1 MRIRDIF
8 RQFTRNSC
16 GFALL
21 QVAVGLSILSLGV
34 GLIGTS
40 VFQVL
45 SIQRHW
51 QDDRVA
57 TKDLRHTG
65 SWFAG
70 DALNAETVVFGSPGD
85 PTVTLSWSE
94 IVDNSVP
101 GSPVFQFHSSVYS
114 LDGDTLT
121 RTETLPDNSVV
132 TTILADDVDS
142 AAFSLSGRV
151 LTLNMTVNSGN
162 GGTTPMILKPYLRV
176 LQS

>member
-1 MRIRDIF
+1 MQIRDIF
-8 RQFTRNSC
+8 RQSARSSR

-21 QVAVGLSILSLGV
+21 EVAVALSILSMGI
-34 GLIGTS
+34 GLVGTS

-57 TKDLRHTG
+57 TKDLRHIG

-70 DALNAETVVFGSPGD
+70 DALNAETVVFGGTAPA
-85 PTVTLSWSE
+85 PTVTLSW
-94 IVDNSVP
+94 VDSSDPLNLV
-101 GSPVFQFHSSVYS
+101 FHSSVYS

-121 RTETLPDNSVV
+121 RNNDGIV
-132 TTILADDVDS
+132 TILADDVDS

-151 LTLNMTVNSGN
+151 LTLDLIVNSGN
-162 GGTTPMILKPYLRV
+162 GGTTPMTLRTYLRV

>member
-8 RQFTRNSC
+8 GQLTRNSS

-21 QVAVGLSILSLGV
+21 EAAVGLSILSLGV
-34 GLIGTS
+34 VLIGTS

-45 SIQRHW
+45 SIQRNW

-70 DALNAETVVFGSPGD
+70 DALNAETVVISGTPEA
-85 PTVTLSWSE
+85 PNVTISW
-94 IVDNSVP
+94 VDSSDV
-101 GSPVFQFHSSVYS
+101 FHSSIYS
-114 LDGDTLT
+114 LDGDTLIRDDDGIVT
-121 RTETLPDNSVV
+121 PVAKSVV
-132 TTILADDVDS
+132 SAD
-142 AAFSLSGRV
+142 FSLSGRV
-151 LTLNMTVNSGN
+151 LTLDLTVNSGN
-162 GGTTPMILKPYLRV
+162 GGTTLMTLKTYLRV

>member
-8 RQFTRNSC
+8 RQSARSSR

-21 QVAVGLSILSLGV
+21 EVAVALSILSMGI

-45 SIQRHW
+45 SIQRYW

-57 TKDLRHTG
+57 TKDLRHIG

-70 DALNAETVVFGSPGD
+70 DALNAETVVFGGTAPA
-85 PTVTLSWSE
+85 PTVTLSW
-94 IVDNSVP
+94 VDSSDPLNLV
-101 GSPVFQFHSSVYS
+101 FHSSVYG
-114 LDGDTLT
+114 LNGGTLT
-121 RTETLPDNSVV
+121 RNNDGIV
-132 TTILADDVDS
+132 TTLADDVDS
-142 AAFSLSGRV
+142 AVFSLSGRV
-151 LTLNMTVNSGN
+151 LTLDLIVNSGN
-162 GGTTPMILKPYLRV
+162 GGTTPMTLKTYLRV

>member
-1 MRIRDIF
+1 L
-8 RQFTRNSC
+8 TRNSS

-21 QVAVGLSILSLGV
+21 EVAVGLSILSTGV
-34 GLIGTS
+34 VLIGTS

-45 SIQRHW
+45 SLQRYW

-70 DALNAETVVFGSPGD
+70 DALNAETVVIAGTPEA
-85 PTVTLSWSE
+85 PTVTLSW
-94 IVDNSVP
+94 VDSSDV
-101 GSPVFQFHSSVYS
+101 FHSSVYS

-121 RTETLPDNSVV
+121 RNDDGIVTPVAKGVV
-132 TTILADDVDS
+132 S
-142 AAFSLSGRV
+142 AEFSLTGRV
-151 LTLNMTVNSGN
+151 LTLELTVNSGN
-162 GGTTPMILKPYLRV
+162 GGTTPLTLQTYLRV

>member
-1 MRIRDIF
+1 MRISDIF
-8 RQFTRNSC
+8 QKFTRNSC
-16 GFALL
+16 GFTLL
-21 QVAVGLSILSLGV
+21 EVAVGLSILSMGV

-51 QDDRVA
+51 QADRVA

-70 DALNAETVVFGSPGD
+70 DALNAETVVIGGTPD
-85 PTVTLSWSE
+85 EPTVTLSWSE
-94 IVDNSVP
+94 LVDNSIP
-101 GSPVFQFHSSVYS
+101 GSPVFQSRSSVYS

-121 RTETLPDNSVV
+121 RNNDGVI
-132 TTILADDVDS
+132 TTLADDVAS
-142 AAFSLSGRV
+142 AVFSLSGRV

-162 GGTTPMILKPYLRV
+162 GGTTPMTLQTYLRV

>member
-8 RQFTRNSC
+8 RQLTRTSC

-21 QVAVGLSILSLGV
+21 EIAVGLSILSLGV

-51 QDDRVA
+51 QADRVA

-70 DALNAETVVFGSPGD
+70 DALNAETVVFGGPPD
-85 PTVTLSWSE
+85 EPTVTHSWSE
-94 IVDNSVP
+94 LVDNSIP
-101 GSPVFQFHSSVYS
+101 GSPVFQSRSSVYG
-114 LDGDTLT
+114 LNGGTLT
-121 RTETLPDNSVV
+121 RNNDGIV
-132 TTILADDVDS
+132 TTLADNVDS
-142 AAFSLSGRV
+142 AVFSLSGRV
-151 LTLNMTVNSGN
+151 LTLDLTVNSGN
-162 GGTTPMILKPYLRV
+162 GGTTLMTLKTYLRV

>member
-1 MRIRDIF
+1 MRIRDFI
-8 RQFTRNSC
+8 RQTTRNSS

-21 QVAVGLSILSLGV
+21 EIAVGLSILSLGV

-51 QDDRVA
+51 QADRVA

-70 DALNAETVVFGSPGD
+70 DALNAETVVIGGTPEA
-85 PTVTLSWSE
+85 PTVTLSW
-94 IVDNSVP
+94 VDSSDV
-101 GSPVFQFHSSVYS
+101 FHSSIYS
-114 LDGDTLT
+114 LDGDTLVREDDGIVT
-121 RTETLPDNSVV
+121 PVAKGVV
-132 TTILADDVDS
+132 S
-142 AAFSLSGRV
+142 AEFSLSGQI
-151 LTLNMTVNSGN
+151 LTLELTVNSGN
-162 GGTTPMILKPYLRV
+162 GGTTPLTLQTYLRV

>member
-8 RQFTRNSC
+8 RQSARSSR

-21 QVAVGLSILSLGV
+21 EVAVALSILSMGI

-70 DALNAETVVFGSPGD
+70 DALNAETVVFGGTALA
-85 PTVTLSWSE
+85 PTVTLSW
-94 IVDNSVP
+94 VDSSDPNNLV
-101 GSPVFQFHSSVYS
+101 FHSSVYG
-114 LDGDTLT
+114 LNDGTLT
-121 RTETLPDNSVV
+121 RNDDGIV
-132 TTILADDVDS
+132 TTLADDVDS
-142 AAFSLSGRV
+142 AEFSLSGRM

-162 GGTTPMILKPYLRV
+162 GGIRSMTLQTYLRV

>member
-1 MRIRDIF
+1 MRISDIF
-8 RQFTRNSC
+8 RQLTRSSR

-21 QVAVGLSILSLGV
+21 EVAVGLSILSMGV

-57 TKDLRHTG
+57 TKDLRHIG

-70 DALNAETVVFGSPGD
+70 DALNAETVVFGGTAPA
-85 PTVTLSWSE
+85 PTVTLSW
-94 IVDNSVP
+94 VDSSDPLNLV
-101 GSPVFQFHSSVYS
+101 FHSSVYG
-114 LDGDTLT
+114 LNGGTLT
-121 RTETLPDNSVV
+121 RNNDGIV
-132 TTILADDVDS
+132 TTLADDVDS

-151 LTLNMTVNSGN
+151 LTLDLTVNSGN
-162 GGTTPMILKPYLRV
+162 GGTTLMTLQTYLRV

>member
-8 RQFTRNSC
+8 RQLAGNSC

-21 QVAVGLSILSLGV
+21 EIAVGLSILSMGV

-70 DALNAETVVFGSPGD
+70 DALNAETVVFGGTPD
-85 PTVTLSWSE
+85 EPTVTLSWSE
-94 IVDNSVP
+94 LVDNSIP
-101 GSPVFQFHSSVYS
+101 GSPVFQSRSSVYS

-121 RTETLPDNSVV
+121 RNEDGIV
-132 TTILADDVDS
+132 TTLADDVTS
-142 AAFSLSGRV
+142 AVFSLSGRV
-151 LTLNMTVNSGN
+151 LTLELTVNSGN
-162 GGTTPMILKPYLRV
+162 GGTTPMTLQTYLRV

>member
-1 MRIRDIF
+1 MRIRNIF
-8 RQFTRNSC
+8 RQFTRSSS

-21 QVAVGLSILSLGV
+21 EVAVALSILSLGV
-34 GLIGTS
+34 GLIGNS

-70 DALNAETVVFGSPGD
+70 DALYAETVVIGGTPED
-85 PTVTLSWSE
+85 PTVTISW
-94 IVDNSVP
+94 VDSADV
-101 GSPVFQFHSSVYS
+101 SHSSIYS

-121 RTETLPDNSVV
+121 RNNDGIVTPVAQGVV
-132 TTILADDVDS
+132 
-142 AAFSLSGRV
+142 AAEFSLSGRV
-151 LTLNMTVNSGN
+151 LTLDLTVNSGN
-162 GGTTPMILKPYLRV
+162 GGTTLMTLQTYLRV

>member
-1 MRIRDIF
+1 LRISDIF
-8 RQFTRNSC
+8 QKFTRNSS
-16 GFALL
+16 GFTLL
-21 QVAVGLSILSLGV
+21 EVAVGLSILSMGV

-51 QDDRVA
+51 QADRVA

-70 DALNAETVVFGSPGD
+70 DALNAETVVIGGTPD
-85 PTVTLSWSE
+85 EPTVTLSWSE
-94 IVDNSVP
+94 LVDNSIP
-101 GSPVFQFHSSVYS
+101 GSPVFQSRSSVYS

-121 RTETLPDNSVV
+121 RNNDGVI
-132 TTILADDVDS
+132 TTLADDVAS
-142 AAFSLSGRV
+142 AVFSLSGRV

-162 GGTTPMILKPYLRV
+162 GGTTPMTLQTYLRV

>member
-1 MRIRDIF
+1 MRISDIF
-8 RQFTRNSC
+8 QKFTRNSC

-21 QVAVGLSILSLGV
+21 EIAVGLSILSMGV

-70 DALNAETVVFGSPGD
+70 DALNAETVVFGGTAAA
-85 PTVTLSWSE
+85 PTVTLSW
-94 IVDNSVP
+94 VDSSDP
-101 GSPVFQFHSSVYS
+101 LDPQFHSSVYS
-114 LDGDTLT
+114 LAGDILT
-121 RTETLPDNSVV
+121 RTETVGS
-132 TTILADDVDS
+132 
-142 AAFSLSGRV
+142 
-151 LTLNMTVNSGN
+151 
-162 GGTTPMILKPYLRV
+162 
-176 LQS
+176 

>member
-8 RQFTRNSC
+8 RQSARSSR

-21 QVAVGLSILSLGV
+21 EVAVALSILGMGM

-70 DALNAETVVFGSPGD
+70 DALNAETVVFGGTAAA
-85 PTVTLSWSE
+85 PTVTLSW
-94 IVDNSVP
+94 VDISDPLNP
-101 GSPVFQFHSSVYS
+101 MAHSSVYG
-114 LDGDTLT
+114 LNGGTLT
-121 RTETLPDNSVV
+121 RNNDGIV
-132 TTILADDVDS
+132 TTLADDVD
-142 AAFSLSGRV
+142 AAEFTLTGRV

-162 GGTTPMILKPYLRV
+162 GGTTPMILKTYLRE

>member
-1 MRIRDIF
+1 MRISDIF
-8 RQFTRNSC
+8 RQSARSPR

-21 QVAVGLSILSLGV
+21 EVAVGLSILSMGV

-45 SIQRHW
+45 SIQRNW

-70 DALNAETVVFGSPGD
+70 DALNAETVVIAGTPEA
-85 PTVTLSWSE
+85 PTVTISW
-94 IVDNSVP
+94 VDSSDV
-101 GSPVFQFHSSVYS
+101 FHSSIYR

-121 RTETLPDNSVV
+121 RNDDGIVTQVAKGVV
-132 TTILADDVDS
+132 S
-142 AAFSLSGRV
+142 AEFSLSGRV
-151 LTLNMTVNSGN
+151 LTLDLTVNSGN
-162 GGTTPMILKPYLRV
+162 GGTTPLTLQTYLRV

>member
-8 RQFTRNSC
+8 GQLTRNSS

-21 QVAVGLSILSLGV
+21 EAAVGLSILSLGV
-34 GLIGTS
+34 VLIGTS

-45 SIQRHW
+45 SIQRNW

-70 DALNAETVVFGSPGD
+70 DALTAETVVISGTPEA
-85 PTVTLSWSE
+85 PTVTISW
-94 IVDNSVP
+94 VDSSDV
-101 GSPVFQFHSSVYS
+101 FHSSIYS
-114 LDGDTLT
+114 LDGDTLIRDDDGIVT
-121 RTETLPDNSVV
+121 PVAKSVV
-132 TTILADDVDS
+132 SAD
-142 AAFSLSGRV
+142 FSLSGRV
-151 LTLNMTVNSGN
+151 LTLDLTVNSGN
-162 GGTTPMILKPYLRV
+162 GGTTLMTLKTYLRV

>member
-1 MRIRDIF
+1 MQISDIF
-8 RQFTRNSC
+8 QKFTRNSC

-21 QVAVGLSILSLGV
+21 EVAVGLSILSMGV

-57 TKDLRHTG
+57 TKDLRHSG

-70 DALNAETVVFGSPGD
+70 DALNAETVVFGGTPD
-85 PTVTLSWSE
+85 EPTVTLSW
-94 IVDNSVP
+94 VDSSDPDNLV
-101 GSPVFQFHSSVYS
+101 FHSSVYG
-114 LDGDTLT
+114 LEGDTLT
-121 RTETLPDNSVV
+121 RNEDGIV
-132 TTILADDVDS
+132 TTLADDVAS
-142 AAFSLSGRV
+142 AEFSLSGRV
-151 LTLNMTVNSGN
+151 LTLDLSVNSRN
-162 GGTTPMILKPYLRV
+162 GGTTPMTLRTYLRV

>member
-1 MRIRDIF
+1 MRISDIF
-8 RQFTRNSC
+8 QKFTRNSS

-21 QVAVGLSILSLGV
+21 EVAVGLSILSLGV

-45 SIQRHW
+45 SIQRNW

-70 DALNAETVVFGSPGD
+70 DALNAETVVIGGTPD
-85 PTVTLSWSE
+85 EPTVTLSWSE
-94 IVDNSVP
+94 IVDNSIP
-101 GSPVFQFHSSVYS
+101 GSPVFQSRSSVYS
-114 LDGDTLT
+114 LEGDTLT
-121 RTETLPDNSVV
+121 RNTDGIV
-132 TTILADDVDS
+132 TTLADDVDS
-142 AAFSLSGRV
+142 AVFSLSGRV
-151 LTLNMTVNSGN
+151 LTLDLTVNSGN
-162 GGTTPMILKPYLRV
+162 GGTTLMTLQTYLRV

>member
-1 MRIRDIF
+1 MRIRDFF
-8 RQFTRNSC
+8 RPLTRNSS

-21 QVAVGLSILSLGV
+21 EVAVGLSILSTGV
-34 GLIGTS
+34 VLIGTS

-45 SIQRHW
+45 SLQRYW

-70 DALNAETVVFGSPGD
+70 DALNAETVVIAGTPEA
-85 PTVTLSWSE
+85 PTVTLSW
-94 IVDNSVP
+94 VDSSDV
-101 GSPVFQFHSSVYS
+101 FHSSVYS

-121 RTETLPDNSVV
+121 RNDDGIVTPVAKGVV
-132 TTILADDVDS
+132 S
-142 AAFSLSGRV
+142 AEFSLTGRV
-151 LTLNMTVNSGN
+151 LTLELTVNSGN
-162 GGTTPMILKPYLRV
+162 GGTTPLTLQTYLRV

>member
-1 MRIRDIF
+1 MRIRDII
-8 RQFTRNSC
+8 RQTTRNSS

-21 QVAVGLSILSLGV
+21 EIAVGLSILSLGV

-51 QDDRVA
+51 QADRVA

-70 DALNAETVVFGSPGD
+70 DALNAETVVIGGTPEA
-85 PTVTLSWSE
+85 PTVTLSW
-94 IVDNSVP
+94 VDSSDV
-101 GSPVFQFHSSVYS
+101 FHSSIYS
-114 LDGDTLT
+114 LDGDTLVREDDGIVT
-121 RTETLPDNSVV
+121 PVAKGVV
-132 TTILADDVDS
+132 S
-142 AAFSLSGRV
+142 AQFSLSGQV
-151 LTLNMTVNSGN
+151 LTLDLTVNSGN
-162 GGTTPMILKPYLRV
+162 GGTTPLTLQTYLRV

>member
-8 RQFTRNSC
+8 RQLTRNSC

-21 QVAVGLSILSLGV
+21 EVAVGLSILSMGV

-70 DALNAETVVFGSPGD
+70 DALNAETVVIAGTAQAPV
-85 PTVTLSWSE
+85 VTISW
-94 IVDNSVP
+94 VDNSDPNNLV
-101 GSPVFQFHSSVYS
+101 FHSSIYS

-121 RTETLPDNSVV
+121 RNDDGIVTPVAKGVV
-132 TTILADDVDS
+132 S
-142 AAFSLSGRV
+142 AEFSLSGRV

-162 GGTTPMILKPYLRV
+162 GGTTLMTLQTYLRV

>member
-1 MRIRDIF
+1 MRISDIF
-8 RQFTRNSC
+8 QKFTRNSS

-21 QVAVGLSILSLGV
+21 ELAVGLSILSMGV

-51 QDDRVA
+51 QADRVA

-70 DALNAETVVFGSPGD
+70 DALNAETVVIGGTPD
-85 PTVTLSWSE
+85 EPTVTLSWSE
-94 IVDNSVP
+94 LVDNSIP
-101 GSPVFQFHSSVYS
+101 GSPVFQSRSSVYS

-121 RTETLPDNSVV
+121 RNNDGVI
-132 TTILADDVDS
+132 TTLADDVAS
-142 AAFSLSGRV
+142 AVFSLSGRV

-162 GGTTPMILKPYLRV
+162 GGTTPMTLQTYLRV

>member
-8 RQFTRNSC
+8 RQSARSSR

-21 QVAVGLSILSLGV
+21 EVAVALSILSMGI

-45 SIQRHW
+45 SIQRNW
-51 QDDRVA
+51 QEDRVA
-57 TKDLRHTG
+57 TKDLRHSG

-70 DALNAETVVFGSPGD
+70 DALNAETVVIGGTPDAPVVTISWVDSSD
-85 PTVTLSWSE
+85 P
-94 IVDNSVP
+94 DNLV
-101 GSPVFQFHSSVYS
+101 FHSSVYS

-121 RTETLPDNSVV
+121 RNEDGIV
-132 TTILADDVDS
+132 TTLADDVAS
-142 AAFSLSGRV
+142 AVFSLSGRV
-151 LTLNMTVNSGN
+151 LTLDLTVNSGN
-162 GGTTPMILKPYLRV
+162 GGTTLMTLQTYLRV

>member
-8 RQFTRNSC
+8 RQLTRNSC

-21 QVAVGLSILSLGV
+21 EIAVGLSILSMGV

-51 QDDRVA
+51 QADRVA

-70 DALNAETVVFGSPGD
+70 DALNAETVVFGGTPD
-85 PTVTLSWSE
+85 EPTVTLSWSE

-101 GSPVFQFHSSVYS
+101 GSPVFQSRSSVYS

-121 RTETLPDNSVV
+121 RNEDGVV
-132 TTILADDVDS
+132 TPVAKGVVS
-142 AAFSLSGRV
+142 AEFSLSGKV
-151 LTLNMTVNSGN
+151 LTLDLTVDSGN
-162 GGTTPMILKPYLRV
+162 GGTTTLTLQTYLRV

>member
-8 RQFTRNSC
+8 RQSARSSR

-21 QVAVGLSILSLGV
+21 EVAVALSILSMGI

-57 TKDLRHTG
+57 TKDLRHIG

-70 DALNAETVVFGSPGD
+70 DALNAETVVFGGTAPA
-85 PTVTLSWSE
+85 PTVTLSW
-94 IVDNSVP
+94 VDSSDPLNLV
-101 GSPVFQFHSSVYS
+101 FHSSVYG
-114 LDGDTLT
+114 LNGGTLT
-121 RTETLPDNSVV
+121 RNNDGIV
-132 TTILADDVDS
+132 TTLADNVDS

-151 LTLNMTVNSGN
+151 LILNMTVNSGN
-162 GGTTPMILKPYLRV
+162 GGTTPMIL
-176 LQS
+176 